1 MITKEDLKN
10 FIHTGLQNNKDS
22 YADLEILKKY
32 GKYEIEEQSKIRK
45 LGAKNLSNAWTTIPH
60 VTHHEDVNISFLE
73 RLREKLNKESN
84 TKITPLAPI
93 IFLIIKA
100 LKEYPVFNSSLIEE
114 GKIMIKQYINIGVAV
129 DTDEGLVVPVIQN
142 ADELDIA
149 EIAEKIT
156 DLSNK
161 AKNKK
166 LLQRDLEG
174 ATFTVSSLGP
184 LGGTGFSPI
193 INPPEVA
200 IIGISRAKFHW
211 LCLME
216 KFMKKKFYL
225 FPCHTIIE

>member
-1 MITKEDLKN
+1 MGSMKLKN
-10 FIHTGLQNNKDS
+10 NQR
-22 YADLEILKKY
+22 LESLV
-32 GKYEIEEQSKIRK
+32 Q
-45 LGAKNLSNAWTTIPH
+45 KNLSNAWTTIPH

-200 IIGISRAKFHW
+200 IIGISRAKISLALSDGKIHE
-211 LCLME
+211 E
-216 KFMKKKFYL
+216 KILPISMSYDHRVINGADAGRFMNFL
-225 FPCHTIIE
+225 RNAAEEIV